1 MQFLKFKKTYCSIFV
16 GNIKQVIFPIFLFCL
31 NLWIAVFIFEL
42 ISIPYV
48 KLFHGLSLQF
58 TMSPYALRIFII
70 HAILLVHISMSNYKF
85 ADFFLLFPSLCA
97 FNSLK
102 NKKNVTLLLK
112 VNINVIFNRSYCYFY
127 SM

>member
-1 MQFLKFKKTYCSIFV
+1 MQFLKVKKTYCSVFV

-58 TMSPYALRIFII
+58 TMSPYALCIFII
-70 HAILLVHISMSNYKF
+70 HAILLVHIFMSNYKF

-112 VNINVIFNRSYCYFY
+112 VNINVIFNHSYCYFY